1 MSKRAIAITIGSTL
15 LVIALSF
22 LIICT
27 VSFWKM
33 KTQKDTSYQ
42 DGFNDGLTEKAELE
56 LSVAELRRTNSELTT
71 QLTTI
76 TNTVSANERTISE
89 LRASK
94 TALEEQV
101 ATLTAD
107 NEANSLEI
115 TRLTALKTSY
125 ETQINN
131 LSEQNA
137 EKQATITQLV
147 ADKSALNTQITA
159 LQNENAQN
167 EQTISS
173 LQDELENSQG
183 NNVALQTQIATL
195 QARINQNNL
204 QIAELQSSR
213 AELENRVLD
222 LNDSISTNVSTINS
236 LNGQITSL
244 NAQITNLT
252 SANNSNVN
260 TIASLNSQ
268 VSVLTNRI
276 NELSY
281 TNVEQSNRIVY
292 LNAQIA
298 KLNDYISKYDQFL
311 TGFESETQAIATFE
325 LDGSLYNIQ
334 LVTNGGYANVDS
346 PANTQYLIFNGW
358 TVNNTIVNLSTY
370 AITQNT
376 KFIADVTHK
385 YDVSFVV
392 DSDVINTQII
402 AKNGHATAPANPIK
416 SGYTFL
422 GWTING
428 TTVVDPASVSITD
441 TTTFTALFTQ
451 QFTVNFVYDN
461 NTVSTQSID
470 KGSYGV
476 APTITNTEYLIFNGW
491 TINGG
496 LVDVATYPITQ
507 NTTFVADIT
516 YKYDVTFVVDN
527 ETVNSQII
535 VKNGY
540 ASVPTAP
547 TKANYEFDGWTID
560 GTTVVNPLN
569 IAITANTVFTAK
581 FTRLYNVT
589 FTYEETTESAQVVRN
604 GNYANNVTVNSTTYK
619 VFNGWKLNG
628 VIVDVSATPITV
640 DTNFVAD
647 ITYKYDVIF
656 KVDDADYN
664 TQLVIKDNYAT
675 LPTAP
680 IKNGYAFDG
689 WSIDGTTI
697 VDPTSIA
704 VTNTIIFIALFH
716 ENTYSVSFV
725 SNDNTISTQTI
736 TSGAFATAPTLAIKD
751 GYAFDGW
758 SVDNENIVNVA
769 EYPIVS
775 NTVFLAKT
783 HEKTFSDFTWNELSG
798 DDCVYGKFVWTDGA
812 DVYLHMRSS
821 GNNYILD
828 KLNNTWGSVS
838 ISNCPSSLCGQYV
851 WTDGVDTYYSNN
863 SSHMRFD
870 KQNSRWVYQSFTGLT
885 SFYAENVWTDG
896 VNIYYSNN
904 TTDNYKFNKAT
915 KSWSKVTFNGLA
927 KFYGQYV
934 WTDGVNIYY
943 DYSYTHKILDPSTL
957 TWSDYTLLFEEGV
970 KDSLCYG
977 SAVFFDGTS
986 YYFVSSNSYLYVK
999 NHLTGVWERMSVDL
1013 SEFSVVDSFVDDYL
1027 WTDVV
1032 NIYYGTSG
1040 RSLIFC

>member
-42 DGFNDGLTEKAELE
+42 NGFNAGLTEKAELE
-56 LSVAELRRTNSELTT
+56 LSVAELKRTNSELAT

-76 TNTVSANERTISE
+76 TNTVSANERTIND
-89 LRASK
+89 LKASK
-94 TALEEQV
+94 TSLEKQV

-115 TRLTALKTSY
+115 TRLKALKTNY
-125 ETQINN
+125 EAQING
-131 LSEQNA
+131 LSEENTT
-137 EKQATITQLV
+137 KQATITQLIT
-147 ADKSALNTQITA
+147 DKSALNTQITV
-159 LQNENAQN
+159 LQNENEQN

-173 LQDELENSQG
+173 LQSELSNSQD
-183 NNVALQTQIATL
+183 NNATLQTQIATL

-222 LNDSISTNVSTINS
+222 LNYSISTNVSTINS

-244 NAQITNLT
+244 NTQITNLT
-252 SANNSNVN
+252 SANNSNIN
-260 TIASLNSQ
+260 TIANLNSQ
-268 VSVLTNRI
+268 VNVLTNRI

-325 LDGSLYNIQ
+325 FDGSLYNIQ

-346 PANTQYLIFNGW
+346 PVDTQYLIFNGW

-392 DSDVINTQII
+392 DDAIISSQIVT
-402 AKNGHATAPANPIK
+402 KNEYAAAPANPSK
-416 SGYTFL
+416 NGYTFL

-428 TTVVDPASVSITD
+428 TTVVDPATVSITD
-441 TTTFTALFTQ
+441 TTTFTALFIQ

-461 NTVSTQSID
+461 NTVSTQSIN
-470 KGSYGV
+470 KGSYGS
-476 APTITNTEYLIFNGW
+476 APTITNTTYMIFNGW

-535 VKNGY
+535 VRNGY
-540 ASVPTAP
+540 ATVPTAP

-569 IAITANTVFTAK
+569 IAITANTTFTAK
-581 FTRLYNVT
+581 FIRLFNVI
-589 FTYEETTESAQVVRN
+589 FSYENETKSAQIIRN
-604 GNYANNVTVNSTTYK
+604 GNYANNIAIENTTYK
-619 VFNGWKLNG
+619 IFNGWKLND
-628 VIVDVSATPITV
+628 VIVDVSATPIIA

-647 ITYKYDVIF
+647 ITYKYDVTF
-656 KVDDADYN
+656 KVEDTVVN
-664 TQLVIKDNYAT
+664 SQ
-675 LPTAP
+675 
-680 IKNGYAFDG
+680 
-689 WSIDGTTI
+689 I
-697 VDPTSIA
+697 VT
-704 VTNTIIFIALFH
+704 
-716 ENTYSVSFV
+716 ENEY
-725 SNDNTISTQTI
+725 
-736 TSGAFATAPTLAIKD
+736 ATAPVNPTKTGYTFNGWTLDGVNVIDLSTIIIVSDTTFFAKFSFNYAFSDASWSLISDVSADIRTNNLTSSQVANKYGWHIGDTKTFNLSSGEIIVVSILGYNHDILSDGSGKAGISFGMENMCVADELVHMCNSDDVNTGGWDSSLYRTQFLTEKFSLLPIDLQNVIKFVDKKSSAGNGASQIITSSDKLWIFSRVEVEGVTDPILSDEGVQYEYWCTVKD
-751 GYAFDGW
+751 GTVQADRIKTN
-758 SVDNENIVNVA
+758 VDNEACRWI
-769 EYPIVS
+769 
-775 NTVFLAKT
+775 TR
-783 HEKTFSDFTWNELSG
+783 SDNG
-798 DDCVYGKFVWTDGA
+798 GKFVG
-812 DVYLHMRSS
+812 YSMS
-821 GNNYILD
+821 GKALG
-828 KLNNTWGSVS
+828 LMSNTSW
-838 ISNCPSSLCGQYV
+838 Y
-851 WTDGVDTYYSNN
+851 
-863 SSHMRFD
+863 
-870 KQNSRWVYQSFTGLT
+870 
-885 SFYAENVWTDG
+885 
-896 VNIYYSNN
+896 
-904 TTDNYKFNKAT
+904 FN
-915 KSWSKVTFNGLA
+915 
-927 KFYGQYV
+927 
-934 WTDGVNIYY
+934 
-943 DYSYTHKILDPSTL
+943 
-957 TWSDYTLLFEEGV
+957 
-970 KDSLCYG
+970 
-977 SAVFFDGTS
+977 
-986 YYFVSSNSYLYVK
+986 
-999 NHLTGVWERMSVDL
+999 
-1013 SEFSVVDSFVDDYL
+1013 
-1027 WTDVV
+1027 
-1032 NIYYGTSG
+1032 
-1040 RSLIFC
+1040 FCI

>member
-76 TNTVSANERTISE
+76 TNTVSANERTISD

-115 TRLTALKTSY
+115 TRLTALKTNY
-125 ETQINN
+125 EEQING
-131 LSEQNA
+131 LTEQNV
-137 EKQATITQLV
+137 EKQATITQLI

-159 LQNENAQN
+159 LQNENEQN

-173 LQDELENSQG
+173 LQSELSNSQD

-222 LNDSISTNVSTINS
+222 LNASISTNVSTINS

-325 LDGSLYNIQ
+325 FDGSLYNIQ

-422 GWTING
+422 GWTVNG

-470 KGSYGV
+470 KGSYGT
-476 APTITNTEYLIFNGW
+476 APVINNTTYMIFNGW

-589 FTYEETTESAQVVRN
+589 FICEETTESAQVVRN

-628 VIVDVSATPITV
+628 VIVDVSATPIIA

-656 KVDDADYN
+656 KVDNETVNSQIIVAN
-664 TQLVIKDNYAT
+664 NNAT
-675 LPTAP
+675 VPTAP
-680 IKNGYAFDG
+680 IKTGYTFSGWTINGVDLVNVATYSVVANTVFIAVFNINTYTVTFVADDVTVGTQTVNYNGHVSVPTAPTKPSHDFDG
-689 WSIDGTTI
+689 WTINGVDVLDLLTYSITQNTT
-697 VDPTSIA
+697 
-704 VTNTIIFIALFH
+704 FIAKF
-716 ENTYSVSFV
+716 SFNCSFADATWEQVAYV
-725 SNDNTISTQTI
+725 SNDIKTNNLSASQV
-736 TSGAFATAPTLAIKD
+736 TAK
-751 GYAFDGW
+751 YGW
-758 SVDNENIVNVA
+758 NIGD
-769 EYPIVS
+769 
-775 NTVFLAKT
+775 
-783 HEKTFSDFTWNELSG
+783 EKTFTL
-798 DDCVYGKFVWTDGA
+798 TDNQS
-812 DVYLHMRSS
+812 VTIQ
-821 GNNYILD
+821 ILD
-828 KLNNTWGSVS
+828 YNHDDLSNNGGKAGITFGMKNLLANKNNVMNNDNVNTGGWESSYLRTNTLVS
-838 ISNCPSSLCGQYV
+838 IYNKLPTELKTVIQN
-851 WTDGVDTYYSNN
+851 VDKKSFAGGSYDIVTTSD
-863 SSHMRFD
+863 SIWLF
-870 KQNSRWVYQSFTGLT
+870 SRVEING
-885 SFYAENVWTDG
+885 
-896 VNIYYSNN
+896 
-904 TTDNYKFNKAT
+904 TTDNYYKDLG
-915 KSWSKVTFNGLA
+915 S
-927 KFYGQYV
+927 QYLYWQTV
-934 WTDGVNIYY
+934 
-943 DYSYTHKILDPSTL
+943 S
-957 TWSDYTLLFEEGV
+957 
-970 KDSLCYG
+970 
-977 SAVFFDGTS
+977 DGTIKNNTIKYLS
-986 YYFVSSNSYLYVK
+986 NGTGEAYYWWLRSPAPGVSSN
-999 NHLTGVWERMSVDL
+999 G
-1013 SEFSVVDSFVDDYL
+1013 SFEMAML
-1027 WTDVV
+1027 NGNLGLMNART
-1032 NIYYGTSG
+1032 YGG
-1040 RSLIFC
+1040 ICFGFCI